1 VYRNPENLRLSA
13 LPKKETPEQSNKDTM
28 FKNFFHSI
36 GSHSIVFVEET
47 GRILMLLCNTIIL
60 IFQRPFN
67 LKGIFKQMEEIGIKS
82 IPVVLITGAFT
93 GAVLALQS
101 YTGFKRFNA
110 EAFVGTVVALS
121 ITRELGPV
129 LAGLM
134 VSGRVGSSMAAELGT
149 MQVTEQIDALYTL
162 AVNPVKYLI
171 VPRLLAALIM
181 MPVLVIFADL
191 IGIAGGYFVSVR
203 VLGSNP
209 YIYMER
215 TWSYLELND
224 IYSGL
229 LKACVFGIIIAIIS
243 CYQGFYTRGGAEGV
257 GKATTKA
264 VVLSCLLIL
273 IFNYII
279 TALLF

>member
-1 VYRNPENLRLSA
+1 MLN
-13 LPKKETPEQSNKDTM
+13 
-28 FKNFFHSI
+28 NFFHLI
-36 GSHSIVFVEET
+36 GSVSILFLQESGKIT
-47 GRILMLLCNTIIL
+47 LLLWKAVLLT
-60 IFQRPFN
+60 FQRPFN
-67 LKGIFKQMEEIGIKS
+67 LKDILRQMEEVGIKS
-82 IPVVLITGAFT
+82 MPVVLITGAFT

-101 YTGFKRFNA
+101 YTGFQRFNA
-110 EAFVGTVVALS
+110 ETFVGTVVALS

-129 LAGLM
+129 LTGLM

-162 AVNPVKYLI
+162 AVNPIKYLI

-191 IGIAGGYFVSVR
+191 IGIAGGYFVSVK
-203 VLGSNP
+203 VLSSNP
-209 YIYMER
+209 YTYMDR
-215 TWSYLELND
+215 TWNYLELND
-224 IYSGL
+224 IFSGL
-229 LKACVFGIIIAIIS
+229 FKAAVFGVIIATIS
-243 CYQGFYTRGGAEGV
+243 CYQGFFTRGGAEGV
-257 GKATTKA
+257 GRATTKA

>member
-1 VYRNPENLRLSA
+1 
-13 LPKKETPEQSNKDTM
+13 M
-28 FKNFFHSI
+28 FKNFFHWVGSLSI
-36 GSHSIVFVEET
+36 NFIEES
-47 GRILMLLCNTIIL
+47 GKISMLLWNSILL
-60 IFQRPFN
+60 IFRRPFN
-67 LKGIFKQMEEIGIKS
+67 LKNILKQMEEVGINS

-101 YTGFKRFNA
+101 YTGFRRFNA

-121 ITRELGPV
+121 MTRELGPV
-129 LAGLM
+129 LTGLM
-134 VSGRVGSSMAAELGT
+134 VSGRVGSAMAAELGT

-162 AVNPVKYLI
+162 AVNPIKYLI

-181 MPVLVIFADL
+181 MPVLVIFADI
-191 IGIAGGYFVSVR
+191 IGIAGGYLVSVR
-203 VLGSNP
+203 ILGSNP
-209 YIYMER
+209 HIYMER
-215 TWSYLELND
+215 TWNYLEFND

-243 CYQGFYTRGGAEGV
+243 CYQGFYTQGGAEGV
-257 GKATTKA
+257 GRATTKA